1 MPQAVPPK
9 PLPRDLEAML
19 ATVGDR
25 LAKVVAAIHRSESI
39 DDREIAALAAG
50 GPQGVDRRLRQLVS
64 SKLYGRSL
72 ERLDESDRQAIENL

>member
-9 PLPRDLEAML
+9 AIPRELETLL

-25 LAKVVAAIHRSESI
+25 LAKTIAAIYRADGI

-64 SKLYGRSL
+64 MKLYGLSL
-72 ERLDESDRQAIENL
+72 ESLDVPDRQAIEDL